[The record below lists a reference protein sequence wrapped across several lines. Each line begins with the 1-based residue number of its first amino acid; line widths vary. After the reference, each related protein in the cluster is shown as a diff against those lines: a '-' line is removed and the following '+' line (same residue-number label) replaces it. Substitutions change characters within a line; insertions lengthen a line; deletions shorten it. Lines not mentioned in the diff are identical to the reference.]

1 MLGIAK
7 RLVLKPAQS
16 RSSSK
21 PTRRMLSL
29 VGTWSLDPKQA
40 TFREQ
45 EMLPL
50 SPAEPFP
57 RTFPRKYKWS
67 SFQPF
72 PFPHLLPPT
81 RGNLSEYFDSYRQN
95 HILTH
100 AKEMNPTCLQSLC
113 YETVDEGWRSPSP
126 WKMGLLQSMAGTHA
140 LHRALLTPTQECPA
154 CCRTCCSSAW
164 QTHLFSSRRPETQ
177 WLNKLF
183 ISRALP
189 NAGHLYE
196 THLLVLT

>member
-1 MLGIAK
+1 MLTINRVKSACTQCSRTTRSASEWHTAMLGLAK

-29 VGTWSLDPKQA
+29 VGTLRLDPKQA

-67 SFQPF
+67 SFLPF
-72 PFPHLLPPT
+72 PFPHLMPPSH
-81 RGNLSEYFDSYRQN
+81 GNLSEYFDSYRQKSHPDSCQGN
-95 HILTH
+95 ESHVST
-100 AKEMNPTCLQSLC
+100 KPMLQTSWWGVTIPKPLKNGSSAV
-113 YETVDEGWRSPSP
+113 YGRNSRSP
-126 WKMGLLQSMAGTHA
+126 
-140 LHRALLTPTQECPA
+140 
-154 CCRTCCSSAW
+154 
-164 QTHLFSSRRPETQ
+164 
-177 WLNKLF
+177 
-183 ISRALP
+183 
-189 NAGHLYE
+189 
-196 THLLVLT
+196 